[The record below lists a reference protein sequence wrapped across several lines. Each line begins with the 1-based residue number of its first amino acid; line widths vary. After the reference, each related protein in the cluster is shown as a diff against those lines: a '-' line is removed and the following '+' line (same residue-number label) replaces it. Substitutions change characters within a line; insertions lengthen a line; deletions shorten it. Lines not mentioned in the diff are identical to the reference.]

1 MFILFCRG
9 VVSRFGLLIVL
20 IDAWQDTPHLLG
32 SDLEDCGILRYV
44 HLGLEGWREFEVY
57 EVSVWVHV

>member
-1 MFILFCRG
+1 M
-9 VVSRFGLLIVL
+9 SRFGLLIVL
-20 IDAWQDTPHLLG
+20 IDAWQDKPHLLG

-44 HLGLEGWREFEVY
+44 HLGLEGWIEFEVY